1 MEKRTL
7 LIKCSSPLC
16 TRYTNL
22 FECLNFFLAYFAW
35 QRLFLLFAFITLRG
49 KLARSRLKKKTLA
62 RALRWIA
69 VFAKPSYFPRSA
81 PIVLSVYWTP
91 GPEYFFA
98 WRVRR
103 LLNKES
109 KARGERNFLVCLLIR
124 LFCLC
129 LLFWTQK
136 LIDLNQQLLVTLG
149 VSHSSLDQVCH
160 VTAKHGLH
168 SKLTG
173 AGGGGCTFTLVT
185 PGILCHVRYTFVT
198 LI

>member
-1 MEKRTL
+1 MFVSFVYALHKFVWVSQFLPGIFCVTAVVSFVCVYNFAREIGAQPAKR
-7 LIKCSSPLC
+7 
-16 TRYTNL
+16 
-22 FECLNFFLAYFAW
+22 
-35 QRLFLLFAFITLRG
+35 
-49 KLARSRLKKKTLA
+49 KTLA
-62 RALRWIA
+62 HALRWTA
-69 VFAKPSYFPRSA
+69 VFVKPPYFPRTA

-109 KARGERNFLVCLLIR
+109 KARGKRNFLVCLPIR